1 MKYLIDTHILIWAAI
16 SPQKLSQSMADIIKN
31 PLNQIYVSTISLWE
45 IAIKLVIKKLDLNGI
60 GISDLIEYCKELNIN
75 IIEFPISAAIQYQN
89 LPLKEN
95 HRDPFDRGLIS
106 LCISEGYT
114 LLSNDG
120 KIFQY
125 KTDGLQY
132 NN

>member
-1 MKYLIDTHILIWAAI
+1 MFETIENTD
-16 SPQKLSQSMADIIKN
+16 N
-31 PLNQIYVSTISLWE
+31 EIYVSTLSLWE
-45 IAIKLVIKKLDLNGI
+45 ISIKLVIHKLDLQGI
-60 GISDLIEYCKELNIN
+60 GIKELVRICKMQNIN

-125 KTDGLQY
+125 KNDGLQY

>member
-1 MKYLIDTHILIWAAI
+1 MKYLIDTHILIWLAI
-16 SPQKLSQSMADIIKN
+16 SPEKISKSMFETIENTDN
-31 PLNQIYVSTISLWE
+31 EIYVSTLSFWE
-45 IAIKLVIKKLDLNGI
+45 IAIKLVINKLDLQGI
-60 GISDLIEYCKELNIN
+60 GIKELVRICKMQNIN

>member
-1 MKYLIDTHILIWAAI
+1 MKYLIDTHILIWLAI
-16 SPQKLSQSMADIIKN
+16 SPEKISKSMFETIENTDN
-31 PLNQIYVSTISLWE
+31 EIYVSTLSLWE
-45 IAIKLVIKKLDLNGI
+45 IAIKLVINKLDLQGI
-60 GISDLIEYCKELNIN
+60 GIKELVRICKMQNIN

-125 KTDGLQY
+125 KNDGLQY

>member
-1 MKYLIDTHILIWAAI
+1 MFETIENTD
-16 SPQKLSQSMADIIKN
+16 N
-31 PLNQIYVSTISLWE
+31 EIYVSTLSLWE
-45 IAIKLVIKKLDLNGI
+45 IAIKLVIHKLDLQGI
-60 GISDLIEYCKELNIN
+60 GIKELVRICKMQNIN

-89 LPLKEN
+89 LPLKGN

-125 KTDGLQY
+125 KNDGLQY

>member
-1 MKYLIDTHILIWAAI
+1 MKYLIDTHILIWLAI
-16 SPQKLSQSMADIIKN
+16 SPEKISKSMFETIENTDN
-31 PLNQIYVSTISLWE
+31 EIYVSTLSFWE
-45 IAIKLVIKKLDLNGI
+45 ISIKLVINKLDLQGI
-60 GISDLIEYCKELNIN
+60 GIKELVRICKMQNIN

-125 KTDGLQY
+125 KNDGLQY

>member
-1 MKYLIDTHILIWAAI
+1 
-16 SPQKLSQSMADIIKN
+16 MADIIKN